1 MRSFL
6 RQNPDVIMIGEIRD
20 PETAEIA
27 CRSALVGRLVLS
39 TLHTNSPAGAVTR
52 LVDLGVE
59 PFLVKEVLL
68 GALGQRLEV
77 REGEL
82 RTLKS
87 ELWRG

>member
-1 MRSFL
+1 
-6 RQNPDVIMIGEIRD
+6 MIGEMRD

-39 TLHTNSPAGAVTR
+39 TLHTNSPEGAVTR

-68 GALGQRLEV
+68 GALGQRLDV
-77 REGEL
+77 REGAT
-82 RTLKS
+82 RKLKA